1 VKTHTNR
8 QFEAELR
15 LLKERIIFMASQVE
29 EMIAQTMKSL
39 VTRDSLLAENMIK
52 FDHQINALELEI
64 DELCLRLLA
73 LRQPAGSD
81 LRFIT
86 IALKIV
92 TDLERM
98 GDMGV
103 NIAERTLE
111 LNQEPPLKPYIDLP
125 NMAKLVQGMV
135 KQSLDAF
142 VKSDLEMAQEVLR
155 KEEMVDQL
163 NVQILRELLTYMIED
178 PKNITRGLRLIFIS
192 KYLERIADHATN
204 IAEMVFFMVKGK
216 DIRHLEKT
224 LIDQTTLLSKGTVT
238 E

>member
-1 VKTHTNR
+1 METHIHR

-29 EMIAQTMKSL
+29 EMIALTMKAL
-39 VTRDSLLAENMIK
+39 VTRDSPLAENMIK
-52 FDHQINALELEI
+52 FDHQINAVEVEI
-64 DELCLRLLA
+64 DELCLKVLA
-73 LRQPAGSD
+73 LRQPAASD

-111 LNQEPPLKPYIDLP
+111 LNSEPPLKPYIDLP
-125 NMAKLVQGMV
+125 NMARLVQGMV
-135 KQSLDAF
+135 KKSLDAF
-142 VKSDLEMAQEVLR
+142 VRSDLELAREVFQN
-155 KEEMVDQL
+155 EEMVDKI
-163 NVQILRELLTYMIED
+163 NVQILRELLTFMIED
-178 PKNITRGLRLIFIS
+178 PRTITRGLRLIFVS
-192 KYLERIADHATN
+192 KYLERIGDHATN

-216 DIRHLEKT
+216 NIRHLEKSK
-224 LIDQTTLLSKGTVT
+224 IDSENL
-238 E
+238 

>member
-1 VKTHTNR
+1 MKTHINR

-15 LLKERIIFMASQVE
+15 LLKERIILMASQVE
-29 EMIAQTMKSL
+29 EMISQTMKAL
-39 VTRDSLLAENMIK
+39 VTRDSPLAENMIK
-52 FDHQINALELEI
+52 FDHQINGLEVEI
-64 DELCLRLLA
+64 DELCLKILA
-73 LRQPAGSD
+73 LRQPAASD

-125 NMAKLVQGMV
+125 HMAKLVQEMV
-135 KQSLDAF
+135 KNSLDAF
-142 VKSDLEMAQEVLR
+142 VRSDLELTQAVLR
-155 KEEMVDQL
+155 NEDMVDKL
-163 NVQILRELLTYMIED
+163 NVQILRELLTFMIED
-178 PKNITRGLRLIFIS
+178 PRNITRGLRLIFIS
-192 KYLERIADHATN
+192 KYLERIGDHATN

-216 DIRHLEKT
+216 DIRHLEK
-224 LIDQTTLLSKGTVT
+224 SKIEQASFLFEG
-238 E
+238 